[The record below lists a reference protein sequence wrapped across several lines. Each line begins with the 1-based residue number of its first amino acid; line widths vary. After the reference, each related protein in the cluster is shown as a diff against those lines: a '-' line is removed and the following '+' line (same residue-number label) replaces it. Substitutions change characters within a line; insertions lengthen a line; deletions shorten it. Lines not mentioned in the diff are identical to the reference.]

1 MNTDKLVRLKST
13 GYKLVELKAPV
24 TKSKNKYIIPI
35 QRESERER
43 EKEGEGR
50 YRVITWS
57 STCFFDCTITRA
69 RKNKLERVSVLQMST
84 FTVWKY
90 Q

>member
-1 MNTDKLVRLKST
+1 VNTDKLVRLKST

-50 YRVITWS
+50 YRVIT
-57 STCFFDCTITRA
+57 
-69 RKNKLERVSVLQMST
+69 
-84 FTVWKY
+84 
-90 Q
+90 